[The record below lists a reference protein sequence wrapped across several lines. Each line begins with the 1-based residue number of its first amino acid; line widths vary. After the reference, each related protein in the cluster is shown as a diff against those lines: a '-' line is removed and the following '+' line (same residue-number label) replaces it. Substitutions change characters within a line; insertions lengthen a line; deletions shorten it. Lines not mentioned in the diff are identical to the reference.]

1 MKNSSRIAAI
11 VFAFCL
17 LCCFAPRAH
26 AFGWPNSNDSIFPAQ
41 PAAKPYINFD
51 SRGFIIHG
59 KRTFIVAG
67 ELQYPRTPRAM
78 WRDRLLRIK
87 RAGYNTVQ
95 TYVFWN
101 YHEPVEGKFEFTGE
115 KDLNAYLQLIHSL
128 GLYAI
133 VRMGPYDNAEWDTG
147 GLPVWLRFR
156 PGLRPMSDNA
166 QFYHA
171 VTPYF
176 NKLIPILAAN
186 QISRGGPILM
196 VQMENEHVMPGGVG
210 GGTDLP
216 NPYYKWF
223 YAKMRT
229 MGMQVP
235 LFFSGLNHSERPAG
249 DSPFD
254 TSSRTSPWYSS
265 EFWTGWLDRYGYD
278 EGRTQELERET
289 WKVIAYGGAGYTHY
303 TMAGGTNFDTWN
315 NNEVASSY
323 DFGSP
328 IGQAGDIR
336 PSYYLC
342 KKAALFATSFG
353 DLLASS
359 LATDDGDGLSLT
371 DGGIQVSGRKG
382 HAGEIA
388 FLYNR
393 TGGPIATQIKVDG
406 AAYPAAGPISIAS
419 GEFVP
424 IVRHYPLAPGVQLSI
439 AAARLLGIARTGAL
453 TTLVVYGSP
462 GEPVELH
469 FAAAHAHAAGA
480 GMTISAAGPVLRTTI
495 PRATP
500 RLSSFLSG
508 RQSVRVLTMPTVM
521 ADRTWFLENGG
532 LIACGPEYVGEVQQ
546 TSTGTVR
553 LATEQNG
560 LYAPPPTLPCLL
572 YLPSATKA
580 PLPLVPAPVPGAKA
594 SAVPPALGPWKA
606 DYAVPQAQPG
616 YADATWKASR
626 EPLPMGADGDYGAY
640 AWYRSKVSVPTAG
653 TYQLNLSNADD
664 WVSCFVNGHHTTS
677 ADVRT
682 APRTFPVTL
691 RAGTNTVAFLTGH
704 YGRNKLF
711 NYYDSLEIIDA
722 KGIIGKVMLTQA
734 GGSQQQLNAFRWQA
748 DDQAPSDAAQKSAP
762 GLDTSGADWQDAS
775 TSTDVFGGRIGWAWF
790 RTTLPNVPGP
800 HRRLFFQS
808 IDDNGIVYLNGKQVA
823 IDVTLNSNSTVPLD
837 AAWREGGPN
846 ILTVAVQNTGG
857 PGGLTGEVRLDSG
870 LPDGPAVE
878 GWKMRGGLSYPA
890 YTAPDWKPYTGVNS
904 GIPTFY
910 HAVFSSVPP
919 GLSGPHPILRITTAG
934 LSHGFV
940 WLNRRNLGRYP
951 EVSPVNGIY
960 LPESLLKSGRN
971 DLVIFDEEGS
981 SPASA
986 KIIVETVASR
996 TDRVLTTQTH

>member
-1 MKNSSRIAAI
+1 MKNFPRIAA
-11 VFAFCL
+11 ALLALC
-17 LCCFAPRAH
+17 LCCLAPRAH
-26 AFGWPNSNDSIFPAQ
+26 AFGWPNNNDGIFPPL

-51 SRGFIIHG
+51 GRGFIIHG

-147 GLPVWLRFR
+147 GLPVWLRFK

-229 MGMQVP
+229 MGMSVP

-254 TSSRTSPWYSS
+254 TSRRTSPWYTS

-278 EGRTQELERET
+278 EARAWELERET

-303 TMAGGTNFDTWN
+303 TLAGGTNFDTWN
-315 NNEVASSY
+315 NNEVTSAY
-323 DFGSP
+323 DFGAP

-336 PSYYLC
+336 PSYYAC
-342 KKAALFATSFG
+342 KKAAMFAVSFG
-353 DLLASS
+353 DLLARS
-359 LATDDGDGLSLT
+359 LASDDADGLTPT
-371 DGGIQVSGRKG
+371 DGSIQVTGRKG
-382 HAGEIA
+382 RSGEAA

-393 TGGPIATQIKVDG
+393 TGSPIATRVKVNG
-406 AAYPAAGPISIAS
+406 VAYPTAGPISIAS

-424 IVRHYPLAPGVQLSI
+424 IVRSYPLAPGVRLSL
-439 AAARLLGIARTGAL
+439 AAARLLGIVHAGAL

-469 FAAAHAHAAGA
+469 FTAAHARTAGA
-480 GMTISAAGPVLRTTI
+480 GMTISVAGPVLRTTI
-495 PRATP
+495 PKRVP
-500 RLSSFLSG
+500 RQSSFLSG
-508 RQSVRVLTMPTVM
+508 SQSVRVLTMPTAM

-532 LIACGPEYVGEVQQ
+532 LIACGPDYVGEVQQ
-546 TSTGTVR
+546 TSVGAVR

-560 LYAPPPTLPCLL
+560 LHAPPSTLPRLL
-572 YLPSATKA
+572 YLPSASKPPVT
-580 PLPLVPAPVPGAKA
+580 LVPVSMPSAA
-594 SAVPPALGPWKA
+594 SAAAPALGPWKA
-606 DYAVPQAQPG
+606 DYSVPQAQPG
-616 YADATWKASR
+616 FSDVTWKASR

-640 AWYRSKVSVPTAG
+640 AWYRSKVSIPAAG

-664 WVSCFVNGHHTTS
+664 WVSCFVNGKHTTS

-691 RAGTNTVAFLTGH
+691 HAGTNTVAFLTGH

-711 NYYDSLEIIDA
+711 NYYDSLETIDA

-734 GGSQQQLNAFRWQA
+734 GGTQQQLNAFRWQA
-748 DDQAPSDAAQKSAP
+748 DDQAPADAVQKAAP
-762 GLDTSGADWQDAS
+762 SLDTSGADWQDAS
-775 TSTDVFGGRIGWAWF
+775 TSTDVFGGRIGWTWF

-800 HRRLFFQS
+800 HRHLFFQS
-808 IDDNGIVYLNGKQVA
+808 IDDNGIVYLNGKRVA
-823 IDVTLNSNSTVPLD
+823 IDVTLNSNTTVPLD
-837 AAWREGGPN
+837 AVWHEGGPN

-870 LPDGPAVE
+870 LPDGPSVE
-878 GWKMRGGLSYPA
+878 AWKMRGGLSYPT
-890 YTAPDWKPYTGVNS
+890 YTSPEWKTYMGANS

-910 HAVFSSVPP
+910 HAVFSAVPP
-919 GLSGPHPILRITTAG
+919 GASGPHPILRATTAG
-934 LSHGFV
+934 LSRGFV
-940 WLNRRNLGRYP
+940 YLNGRNLGRYP

-960 LPESLLKSGRN
+960 LPESLLKPGKN

-981 SPASA
+981 SPASV
-986 KIIVETVASR
+986 KIIVESSASR
-996 TDRVLTTQTH
+996 TGQVLAAHT